1 MKNRI
6 LKLLTLTMLI
16 GTLLVGC
23 GGKETSIEANNGN
36 STSASTEANFS
47 DNIAKIDKDIEYT
60 ETAIAFL
67 IANESDIDKSMV
79 DGTDVPNTTRE
90 NVEYMV
96 RVNASVDLYNKGK
109 EKIGYLKDGMTIA
122 YVQIDNEWCIAA
134 STDYTEFYYA
144 LAADIVPVVEIVE
157 ESASETVNNGKESS
171 EVSTEEP
178 LEYTEAEMYEY
189 ILNMILTETDYTLDE
204 SVSAENCDEV
214 VENFSMEVND
224 REYNIAA
231 LIRYLKDSWPKSFNM
246 VSNGID
252 ENGVYSLTLY
262 LKK

>member
-1 MKNRI
+1 MKNRF

-90 NVEYMV
+90 NVEYTV
-96 RVNASVDLYNKGK
+96 RVNASVDLFNKGK
-109 EKIGYLKDGMTIA
+109 ERIGYLKDGMTIA

-171 EVSTEEP
+171 EVGTEEP
-178 LEYTEAEMYEY
+178 LEYTEAEMTGFSILIDK
-189 ILNMILTETDYTLDE
+189 ILNTLDGTDANIE
-204 SVSAENCDEV
+204 EV
-214 VENFSMEVND
+214 
-224 REYNIAA
+224 IH
-231 LIRYLKDSWPKSFNM
+231 
-246 VSNGID
+246 
-252 ENGVYSLTLY
+252 
-262 LKK
+262 

>member
-1 MKNRI
+1 
-6 LKLLTLTMLI
+6 
-16 GTLLVGC
+16 
-23 GGKETSIEANNGN
+23 
-36 STSASTEANFS
+36 
-47 DNIAKIDKDIEYT
+47 
-60 ETAIAFL
+60 
-67 IANESDIDKSMV
+67 
-79 DGTDVPNTTRE
+79 
-90 NVEYMV
+90 
-96 RVNASVDLYNKGK
+96 
-109 EKIGYLKDGMTIA
+109 MTIA

-246 VSNGID
+246 ISNGID